1 MNVFKKCLTL
11 FLTACVCMTA
21 LLSCGTGNE
30 DTPAATTAATTL
42 SPEEIPARPTQDQ
55 SYEETVRNA
64 FSNVAEPDAERFTYA
79 VLESGVTLTGYTGD
93 LPRLKLPS
101 EIEGKPVVAIADGAF
116 ANSTQLTVL
125 VIPQTVQSIGKEVL
139 KGCTSLVALKTPLV
153 GADANSAQYLGYL
166 FGAAS
171 YEMNSRD
178 VPVSLEILEITE
190 GLTALAK
197 YALYDCNDLLAVKLP
212 QSIKTLES
220 YSMFRCERLQYVNV
234 SELTAVAEHALDNCN
249 ALKILEFGASLT

>member
-11 FLTACVCMTA
+11 FLTACVCMTV

-101 EIEGKPVVAIADGAF
+101 EIEGKPVVAIPYAPGSLAGA
-116 ANSTQLTVL
+116 
-125 VIPQTVQSIGKEVL
+125 G
-139 KGCTSLVALKTPLV
+139 
-153 GADANSAQYLGYL
+153 
-166 FGAAS
+166 
-171 YEMNSRD
+171 
-178 VPVSLEILEITE
+178 
-190 GLTALAK
+190 
-197 YALYDCNDLLAVKLP
+197 
-212 QSIKTLES
+212 
-220 YSMFRCERLQYVNV
+220 
-234 SELTAVAEHALDNCN
+234 CN
-249 ALKILEFGASLT
+249 ALLKKGGYLTENSVDISGRFGINLIEKKRAAPELSADEKKMLGALKELAEGHISELSQLSGVPAYKARAVLSSLEVKGLVAPLGGNRYAPV